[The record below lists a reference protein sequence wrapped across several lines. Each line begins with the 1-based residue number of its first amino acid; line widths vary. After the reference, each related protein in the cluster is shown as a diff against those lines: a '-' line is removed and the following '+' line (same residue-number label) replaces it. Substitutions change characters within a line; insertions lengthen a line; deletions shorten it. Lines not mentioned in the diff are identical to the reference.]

1 MNLIYIKILSIG
13 VLTSILIWLVF
24 HFEAVNFSI
33 QMLFPIF
40 PILLKM
46 KHTIIIKVTK
56 PE

>member
-1 MNLIYIKILSIG
+1 MNLVYIKILSIG